1 MNNDTE
7 KIRTTIIVHG
17 KVQMADYRGKVIY
30 AANKFGLEGLV
41 GNLMDGTVE
50 IIVEGGKGD
59 IEQFYKDIDI
69 KNSLINVIKR
79 ERNDGL
85 YAGEYEGKG
94 FRKIVD
100 EGETDQRLDT
110 AADLLKKLIDV
121 TKGGFGELGGKI
133 DGMLEKQDKMLE
145 KQDKMLEKQD
155 ETIEEIKNLRYDLK
169 SYLDDRFNKIE
180 KDVSRIKAKI
190 KMAN

>member
-1 MNNDTE
+1 MNNETE
-7 KIRTTIIVHG
+7 KIGTTIIVHG

-30 AANKFGLEGLV
+30 AAKKFDLEGLV

-50 IIVEGGKGD
+50 IIVEGKRGD
-59 IEQFYKDIDI
+59 IDQFYKEIDI
-69 KNSLINVIKR
+69 KNSLINVTKR
-79 ERNDGL
+79 ERNDTL
-85 YAGEYEGKG
+85 YAGKYEGKG

-110 AADLLKKLIDV
+110 AAELLKKLIDV

-133 DGMLEKQDKMLE
+133 DCMLE

-155 ETIEEIKNLRYDLK
+155 ETIKEIKSLRYDLK

-180 KDVSRIKAKI
+180 KDVSRIKEKI
-190 KMAN
+190 RMVS